1 MRRANVTYTISVTNF
16 GPSVAGGVVVTDALP
31 AGVSFVSASGNGT
44 TNGHVAVA
52 TWDLSGDAGG
62 QPGDEREFDGEPA
75 GECACER
82 CGDER
87 GVCGADERAAE
98 SAESAGAGAGDERG
112 GRCGDERGACER
124 GGGDGVYERDHGDEC
139 GAECGDERGGVGR
152 AAWRGDDER
161 DCGVLP
167 AGGVTNIYVV
177 EVAPG
182 SGPLTNVA
190 SATPGTYDPNL
201 LNNTN
206 VVVIN
211 VTPVANV
218 VVGKVAN
225 VAGAY
230 AGANV
235 TYTISVTNFGPSVA
249 GGVVV
254 TDALPAGVS
263 FVSASGNGT
272 TNGRRWRR
280 GI

>member
-1 MRRANVTYTISVTNF
+1 VGFER
-16 GPSVAGGVVVTDALP
+16 
-31 AGVSFVSASGNGT
+31 
-44 TNGHVAVA
+44 
-52 TWDLSGDAGG
+52 GDAGG

-112 GRCGDERGACER
+112 GRCGDERGPANVVAGTVYTNVITVTNAGPSVATNVVVLDVLP
-124 GGGDGVYERDHGDEC
+124 GGGTTNVT
-139 GAECGDERGGVGR
+139 V
-152 AAWRGDDER
+152 
-161 DCGVLP
+161 GVLP

-272 TNGRRWRR
+272 TNGHVAVVTWSAGTLGVSQVTNVSLTVSAAGECACERVR
-280 GI
+280 